1 MDMNEMLNAA
11 YKWQSECTEKHGR
24 VPSHSSK
31 CFEIDGVGKVS
42 CSLNVAS
49 TMRTARHYR
58 TQWQL
63 NGKRIS
69 APNLEELLLKVVRLM
84 ENQA

>member
-11 YKWQSECTEKHGR
+11 YKWQRECTEKHGR

-31 CFEIDGVGKVS
+31 CFDIDGVGKVC

-49 TMRTARHYR
+49 TMQTVRHYR

-69 APNLEELLLKVVRLM
+69 AAKLKSCIDG
-84 ENQA
+84 ETK